1 MSENKRLVQETSF
14 LSYEQIRASTMA
26 GDKRMVFE
34 AIREATVKNAPK
46 TDYELSLQ
54 LGFDNPNKIRPRRRE
69 LVKDGLVEE
78 AGKRICSIS
87 KKKAITWKTISTL
100 NDNLFDED
108 GKDLVHL
115 PVLESKKDWAWI
127 SRMMVQK
134 GFKYMGMG
142 AWKKK

>member
-34 AIREATVKNAPK
+34 AIKEATLKNAPK

-87 KKKAITWKTISTL
+87 TKKAITWKTVSHLDDNIFKEVDGFMVCSDTIPNKDRRWV
-100 NDNLFDED
+100 NDVMWQRGYGYAGN
-108 GKDLVHL
+108 
-115 PVLESKKDWAWI
+115 W
-127 SRMMVQK
+127 R
-134 GFKYMGMG
+134 
-142 AWKKK
+142 WKKK